1 MLIRAPSPAIRLIL
15 CYVQKQYY
23 VDYCVDV
30 PSELWLD
37 GLSVLLDT
45 QCDSNQ

>member
-1 MLIRAPSPAIRLIL
+1 MLIRVPSPANRLIL

-30 PSELWLD
+30 PCQLWLD

-45 QCDSNQ
+45 

>member
-15 CYVQKQYY
+15 CYVQKQHY

-30 PSELWLD
+30 SGQLWLD
-37 GLSVLLDT
+37 GLSVLLDP
-45 QCDSNQ
+45 